1 MTTCICR
8 ICWQDC
14 AALRC
19 PVRAVNSREAR
30 PRPLA
35 SAAQRVLRHP
45 GSSNNAGLGSLH
57 WLQRGPLTADLDA
70 QRPNQTDDG
79 ARCSSPVLPTDV
91 EGTVSLQRDRS
102 SRRAL
107 AEVVSPGGRAL
118 VTTTATVRINCLG
131 LDRTALPTARTRQS
145 QVVPGRWSEIHNHVS
160 EASALSETFSE
171 PVSSSGSFAP
181 PGSGG
186 SAARPLLAELCRMLP
201 SILPPLYK
209 LL

>member
-8 ICWQDC
+8 ICWQEY

-19 PVRAVNSREAR
+19 PVRAVNSREAGAG
-30 PRPLA
+30 PLT
-35 SAAQRVLRHP
+35 SAAQHVLGHP
-45 GSSNNAGLGSLH
+45 GSSNNAGLGSLR
-57 WLQRGPLTADLDA
+57 WLQRGTLTADLDA

-79 ARCSSPVLPTDV
+79 ARWWPQVLPTDV
-91 EGTVSLQRDRS
+91 EGGVSLQRDRS

-107 AEVVSPGGRAL
+107 AEVVSPGSRAF

-131 LDRTALPTARTRQS
+131 LDQTALPTAQTRQS

-201 SILPPLYK
+201 SVLPPLYK
-209 LL
+209 SL